1 MAISAPTLGGQTIFT
16 GVYPNRYKQ
25 YAGYRGSTSIM
36 ADGSMTTDLVNTSAK
51 LRWEMGWDWLTA
63 AQVTTLKAAVEA
75 VKASSG
81 TFVDVDGTSYTVT
94 LDDGFLELE
103 IEMKKVAGNNQRFAA
118 TLKLRQ
124 V

>member
-1 MAISAPTLGGQTIFT
+1 MAVSVPTLGGQTIFT

-25 YAGYRGSTSIM
+25 YAGYRGGTTIM

-51 LRWEMGWDWLTA
+51 LRWELGWDWLTS
-63 AQVTTLKAAVEA
+63 AQVATLKTAVDA
-75 VKASSG
+75 VKNASG

-94 LDDGFLELE
+94 LDENFLELE
-103 IEMKKVAGNNQRFAA
+103 IEMKKIAGNNQRFA
-118 TLKLRQ
+118 TSIKLRQ

>member
-1 MAISAPTLGGQTIFT
+1 MAISAPVLATNTLA
-16 GVYPNRYKQ
+16 VPNRYRQ
-25 YAGYRGSTSIM
+25 YAGYRGGTSIM
-36 ADGSMTTDLVNTSAK
+36 ADGSMTTDLVNTSVK

-75 VKASSG
+75 IKASYTSNNY
-81 TFVDVDGTSYTVT
+81 TDVDTTQYTVT

-103 IEMKKVAGNNQRFAA
+103 LEMKKTAGNNQRFMA

>member
-1 MAISAPTLGGQTIFT
+1 MAISVPTLGGQTIFT
-16 GVYPNRYKQ
+16 NTYPNRYKQ
-25 YAGYRGSTSIM
+25 YSGYRGGTSIM

-51 LRWEMGWDWLTA
+51 LRWELGWDWLTS
-63 AQVTTLKAAVEA
+63 AQVATLKTAVDA

-94 LDDGFLELE
+94 LDENFLELE
-103 IEMKKVAGNNQRFAA
+103 IEMKKTAGNNQRFAA
-118 TLKLRQ
+118 TIKLRQ

>member
-1 MAISAPTLGGQTIFT
+1 MAISAPVLATNTLA
-16 GVYPNRYKQ
+16 VPNRYKQ

-36 ADGSMTTDLVNTSAK
+36 ADGSMTTDLVNTSVK
-51 LRWEMGWDWLTA
+51 LRWEMGWDWLTS

-75 VKASSG
+75 IKASSSSNNY
-81 TFVDVDGTSYTVT
+81 TDVDTTQYTVT

>member
-1 MAISAPTLGGQTIFT
+1 MAISAPVLATNTLA
-16 GVYPNRYKQ
+16 VPNRYKQ
-25 YAGYRGSTSIM
+25 YSGYRGGTSIM
-36 ADGSMTTDLVNTSAK
+36 ADGSMTTDLVNTAAK

-103 IEMKKVAGNNQRFAA
+103 VEMKKVAGNNQRFTA
-118 TLKLRQ
+118 TIKLRQ

>member
-1 MAISAPTLGGQTIFT
+1 
-16 GVYPNRYKQ
+16 
-25 YAGYRGSTSIM
+25 M
-36 ADGSMTTDLVNTSAK
+36 ADGSMTTDLVNTSVK
-51 LRWEMGWDWLTA
+51 LRWEMGWDWLTS

-75 VKASSG
+75 IKASSSSNNY
-81 TFVDVDGTSYTVT
+81 TDVDTTQYTVT

-103 IEMKKVAGNNQRFAA
+103 IEMKKTAGNNQRFAA

>member
-1 MAISAPTLGGQTIFT
+1 MAISVPTLGGQTIFT
-16 GVYPNRYKQ
+16 GVYPNKYRQ
-25 YAGYRGSTSIM
+25 YAGYRGGTTIM

-51 LRWEMGWDWLTA
+51 LRWELGWDWLTS
-63 AQVTTLKAAVEA
+63 AQVATLKTAVDA

-94 LDDGFLELE
+94 LDDGFLEIEL
-103 IEMKKVAGNNQRFAA
+103 EMKKIAGNNQRFA
-118 TLKLRQ
+118 TSIKLRQ

>member
-1 MAISAPTLGGQTIFT
+1 MAISVPTLGGQTIFT
-16 GVYPNRYKQ
+16 GVYPNKYRQ
-25 YAGYRGSTSIM
+25 YAGYRGGTTIM

-51 LRWEMGWDWLTA
+51 LRWELGWDWLTS
-63 AQVTTLKAAVEA
+63 AQVATLKTAVDA

-94 LDDGFLELE
+94 LDENFLELE
-103 IEMKKVAGNNQRFAA
+103 IEMKKIAGNNQRFS
-118 TLKLRQ
+118 TTIKLRQ

>member
-1 MAISAPTLGGQTIFT
+1 MAVSVPTLGGQTIFT

-25 YAGYRGSTSIM
+25 YAGYRGGTTIM
-36 ADGSMTTDLVNTSAK
+36 ADGSMTTDLVKTSAK
-51 LRWEMGWDWLTA
+51 LRWEMGWDWLTS
-63 AQVTTLKAAVEA
+63 AQVATLKTAVDV

-94 LDDGFLELE
+94 LDDGFLEIEL
-103 IEMKKVAGNNQRFAA
+103 EMKKIAGNNQRFA
-118 TLKLRQ
+118 TSIKLRQ

>member
-1 MAISAPTLGGQTIFT
+1 MAVSVPTLGGQTIFT

-25 YAGYRGSTSIM
+25 YSGYRGGTTIM
-36 ADGSMTTDLVNTSAK
+36 ADGSMTTDLVNASAK
-51 LRWEMGWDWLTA
+51 LRWELGWDWLTS
-63 AQVTTLKAAVEA
+63 AQVATLKTAVDA

-94 LDDGFLELE
+94 LDDGFLEIEL
-103 IEMKKVAGNNQRFAA
+103 EMKKIAGNNQRFA
-118 TLKLRQ
+118 TSIKLRQ

>member
-1 MAISAPTLGGQTIFT
+1 MAISVPTLGGQTIFT
-16 GVYPNRYKQ
+16 GVYPNKYRQ
-25 YAGYRGSTSIM
+25 YAGYRGGTSIM
-36 ADGSMTTDLVNTSAK
+36 ADGTMTTDLVNTAAK
-51 LRWEMGWDWLTA
+51 LRWELGWDWLTS
-63 AQVTTLKAAVEA
+63 AQVATLKTAVDA

-94 LDDGFLELE
+94 LDENFLELE
-103 IEMKKVAGNNQRFAA
+103 IEMKKIAGNNQRFAA

>member
-1 MAISAPTLGGQTIFT
+1 MAISVPTLGGQTIFT
-16 GVYPNRYKQ
+16 GVYPNKYRQ
-25 YAGYRGSTSIM
+25 YAGYRGGTSIM

-51 LRWEMGWDWLTA
+51 LRWELGWDWLTS
-63 AQVTTLKAAVEA
+63 AQVATLKTAVDA

-94 LDDGFLELE
+94 LDENFLELE
-103 IEMKKVAGNNQRFAA
+103 IEMKKIAGNNQRFS
-118 TLKLRQ
+118 TTIKLRQ